1 MVTLIMDT
9 YEYASKLR
17 AGGFT
22 EQQAEAQTRA
32 LAEIVEKQLAT
43 KNEVAEHEQNLR
55 RDIKEAELRLQGQIR
70 EAELRLEARI
80 AETNSRIA
88 ETNSRIAEARADVIK
103 WVLGLSVAQTGLIVG
118 LMAKFTH
125 VI

>member
-1 MVTLIMDT
+1 MVTIIMDT

-80 AETNSRIA
+80 AE
-88 ETNSRIAEARADVIK
+88 ARADVIK

>member
-1 MVTLIMDT
+1 MVTIIMDT

-43 KNEVAEHEQNLR
+43 ETEVAEHEQNLR

-80 AETNSRIA
+80 AETK
-88 ETNSRIAEARADVIK
+88 ADLIK

>member
-22 EQQAEAQTRA
+22 EQQAEAQARA
-32 LAEIVEKQLAT
+32 LAEIVEKQWAT
-43 KNEVAEHEQNLR
+43 QLEVAEHQPNLR
-55 RDIKEAELRLQGQIR
+55 RDLKEAELRLQGQIR
-70 EAELRLEARI
+70 EAELRLEA
-80 AETNSRIA
+80 RIA